1 MGYDRVEKIREGVSG
16 DGLEGNFGGTSET
29 ATVHPV
35 AASMSR
41 HKPHAEAL
49 SMSGLYA
56 SVHKISTIPAGIGR
70 EAIEDPRK
78 KETSE
83 ENWR

>member
-1 MGYDRVEKIREGVSG
+1 MGYDRVEQIREGVSG

-49 SMSGLYA
+49 CMSGLYA
-56 SVHKISTIPAGIGR
+56 SVQKITIPAGVGR
-70 EAIEDPRK
+70 EVIEDPRK
-78 KETSE
+78 KR
-83 ENWR
+83 NV